1 MNKKIILPTGI
12 GSLMMMSTVQG
23 ATFSSPDPRTM
34 AMGGTGV
41 SSGDTGNAA
50 LINPALLASNRDED
64 DFSLLIIAGGGA
76 QDEDEL
82 ITELQDLQDD
92 DLIEEFELAVDNYQI
107 NPTSANATNVQNTG
121 NELVESL
128 VDLGGRPL
136 GVGVDAGIVLGVPMF
151 DFGFSVFGTTR
162 VQGVGV
168 LNIAQADVTAIQ
180 DRITAVTSTP
190 PLPITDPTFVSSG
203 EFVGA
208 IVTEVGVALA
218 KEVVISDFDF
228 AVGVAPKLVSVETFH
243 TGSQLEDAEFEL
255 DENTA
260 DDSSVNLDIGVIKD
274 FGMGL
279 RVGLVGRNLIE
290 EEYETSPNA
299 GFTPLELTIESQW
312 QLGASWTTD
321 LYIITADVDLVETD
335 SAGLFDGEAQFLSF
349 GGEFDL
355 LDLAQIR
362 AGYRTNLSESDQTL
376 LTVGFGVTF
385 FGTQLDIAAYT
396 NSDDMN
402 QEVGGAL
409 NLGVSF

>member
-1 MNKKIILPTGI
+1 MNKKLLLLTGLSPLILTP
-12 GSLMMMSTVQG
+12 TVQG

-92 DLIEEFELAVDNYQI
+92 DLIEEFELAVDNYQV
-107 NPTSANATNVQNTG
+107 NPTTANAAIVQNTG
-121 NELVESL
+121 NDLVESL
-128 VDLGGRPL
+128 VDLGGKPL

-162 VQGVGV
+162 LEGVGV
-168 LNIAQADVTAIQ
+168 LTIAQADVTEVQ
-180 DRITAVTSTP
+180 TRIDAATNGQ
-190 PLPITDPTFVSSG
+190 PILTDPEFVSTG

-218 KEVVISDFDF
+218 KEVVISGFDF
-228 AVGVAPKLVSVETFH
+228 AVGVAPKLVTVETFH
-243 TGSQLEDAEFEL
+243 TGASLEDAEFEL

-260 DDSSVNLDIGVIKD
+260 DDSNVNLDIGVVKD

-290 EEYETSPNA
+290 EEYETSPNV
-299 GFTPLELTIESQW
+299 GFAPIELTIESQW

-321 LYIITADVDLVETD
+321 LYILTADLDLVETD
-335 SAGLFDGEAQFLSF
+335 SAGLFDGEAQFLSV

-355 LDLAQIR
+355 LDLAQVR

-376 LTVGFGVTF
+376 LTVGFGITF

-396 NSDDMN
+396 NSDDIN